1 MFWRLKFHFFDKHQV
16 SAWLCGTSSLLRL
29 FRTETNSWNCVKI
42 SCLPRSGT
50 PGWLLH
56 LNAFTHGSNSV
67 IYLHSNFSDITS
79 LVTNPSLSLSIDL
92 KSASNGVSFKKFL
105 VKFSPNIWDIYV
117 IPPCRSTRWG
127 RVFHQNLCHAVKKTP
142 PPLPWKGRPESP
154 ILINFRKNWERGAD
168 VISDPEKSVADFAQT
183 LKQA

>member
-92 KSASNGVSFKKFL
+92 KSASNGVSFKKI
-105 VKFSPNIWDIYV
+105 VAKFSPNITHLRHLCY
-117 IPPCRSTRWG
+117 STLPVNSLRESFPSKSLSCSEKNSSTSALKG
-127 RVFHQNLCHAVKKTP
+127 TP
-142 PPLPWKGRPESP
+142 G
-154 ILINFRKNWERGAD
+154 
-168 VISDPEKSVADFAQT
+168 ISNID
-183 LKQA
+183 